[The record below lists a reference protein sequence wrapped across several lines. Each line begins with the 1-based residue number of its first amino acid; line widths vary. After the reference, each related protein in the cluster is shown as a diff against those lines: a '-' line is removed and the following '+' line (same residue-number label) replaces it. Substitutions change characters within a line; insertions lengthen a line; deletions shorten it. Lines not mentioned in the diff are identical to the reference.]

1 MKYLGIIIL
10 CLLILFMLYIN
21 SAIIEGNINLPS
33 GSNKASIKDIDDMR
47 NFLEQMYMITIL
59 NPNDKTNNILNTNSY
74 KISILGTYLWPL
86 LGPYTEWSLD
96 NLAPIFGSPTK
107 PTSQMAAMAEQA
119 KQEPPKIPILSNDK
133 DYGMFLQ
140 LAVLGNMIMPF
151 SVYPANN
158 GNSVTLWYKEGKDT
172 IVDRYNLIRDLDWG
186 HSIFFSNMYL
196 TEITL
201 ILAYFHAQM
210 NSTAQTYPSDNVYT
224 KYTHTGPIQE
234 EYYNSQTDAGS
245 SVSTT
250 TPTTTKKDEE
260 KIRDK
265 EKEKEKDQKRKND
278 ENIKKKENELNDM
291 KKQLDTVEG
300 FTTHSGWFLY

>member
-21 SAIIEGNINLPS
+21 TAIVEGAANNINLPS
-33 GSNKASIKDIDDMR
+33 GGNQASIKDIDDMR

-74 KISILGTYLWPL
+74 KISLLGTYLWPL

-96 NLAPIFGSPTK
+96 NLTPIFGTPTK
-107 PTSQMAAMAEQA
+107 PTSQMAAMAKQA
-119 KQEPPKIPILSNDK
+119 NSEPPKIPILSNDK

-140 LAVLGNMIMPF
+140 LAILGNMIMPF

-158 GNSVTLWYKEGKDT
+158 GNSVTLWYKQGKDT
-172 IVDRYNLIRDLDWG
+172 IVDRYNMATNNDWG

-201 ILAYFHAQM
+201 ILAYFHAQTK
-210 NSTAQTYPSDNVYT
+210 STAQTYPGDNPYT
-224 KYTHTGPIQE
+224 GYTPI
-234 EYYNSQTDAGS
+234 
-245 SVSTT
+245 
-250 TPTTTKKDEE
+250 
-260 KIRDK
+260 
-265 EKEKEKDQKRKND
+265 
-278 ENIKKKENELNDM
+278 NE
-291 KKQLDTVEG
+291 
-300 FTTHSGWFLY
+300 S